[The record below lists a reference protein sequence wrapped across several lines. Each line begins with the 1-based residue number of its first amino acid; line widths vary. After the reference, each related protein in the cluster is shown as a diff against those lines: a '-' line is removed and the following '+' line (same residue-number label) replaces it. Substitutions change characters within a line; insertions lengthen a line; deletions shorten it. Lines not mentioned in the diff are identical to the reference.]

1 MKNVGSFEAKTQL
14 SQLLKD
20 VEELQEE
27 IVISR
32 RGKPVAVLISY
43 KQYEYRKNREKAGN
57 IIEDLRK
64 IRQKNTPNTPVLI
77 SELKEMIEEG
87 RKY

>member
-1 MKNVGSFEAKTQL
+1 MKSVGSFEAKTQL
-14 SQLLKD
+14 SRLLKD

-64 IRQKNTPNTPVLI
+64 IRRKNTPDTPVLI
-77 SELKEMIEEG
+77 SELKEMIGEG